1 MNTRKFLMLLAMLCM
16 VKLAVAQKPVAKE
29 PKTVDITMEDQFETK
44 NSVADHKGKVL
55 ILVYGDRKGIDA
67 SRELGSTLHVLFHPT
82 AEGKSAKDARKAPV
96 VALEGIPND
105 KASPEVNVIPVAA
118 CAGVPGPI
126 KGLIRKALAKDA
138 ADTPVWIDFDG
149 VMAEKFTMR
158 EGEPNLVLIDAEGRL
173 RLKVNGK
180 PDKETMQKVLQTA
193 QNLRAEA
200 AGLK

>member
-1 MNTRKFLMLLAMLCM
+1 MKNRKLLLMIAIFFSGVLAF
-16 VKLAVAQKPVAKE
+16 AQKPAAKE
-29 PKTVDITMEDQFETK
+29 PKTVEITMEDQFETK

-82 AEGKSAKDARKAPV
+82 AEGKTAKEAKKAPV
-96 VALEGIPND
+96 APLDGIAKD
-105 KASPEVNVIPVAA
+105 KPSPDVSVIPIAA

-126 KGLIRKALAKDA
+126 KGMIRKALAKDA
-138 ADTPVWIDFDG
+138 ADTSVWLDFDG

-180 PDKETMQKVLQTA
+180 PDKETMKKVLQTA

>member
-1 MNTRKFLMLLAMLCM
+1 MNLLKLLMVVVATGTM
-16 VKLAVAQKPVAKE
+16 AFAQKPAAKQ
-29 PKTVDITMEDQFETK
+29 PKSVEITMEDQFETK

-55 ILVYGDRKGIDA
+55 ILVYGDRNGIDA
-67 SRELGSTLHVLFHPT
+67 SRELGSTLHVVFHPS
-82 AEGKSAKDARKAPV
+82 AEGKTAKEAMKAPV
-96 VALEGIPND
+96 APLDGVASD
-105 KASPEVNVIPVAA
+105 KASPDVKVIPVAA
-118 CAGVPGPI
+118 CTGVPGPI
-126 KGLIRKALAKDA
+126 KGIIRKALAKDA
-138 ADTPVWIDFDG
+138 ADTSVWLDFDG

-180 PDKETMQKVLQTA
+180 PDKETMKKVLQAA